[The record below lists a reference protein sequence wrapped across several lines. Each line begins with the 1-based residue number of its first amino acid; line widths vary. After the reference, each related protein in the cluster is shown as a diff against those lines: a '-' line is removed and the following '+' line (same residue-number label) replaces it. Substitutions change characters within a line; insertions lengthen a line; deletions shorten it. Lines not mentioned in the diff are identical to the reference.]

1 MHWMEEKAGHSQV
14 IAETPEGKVPLAQST
29 GVRSWCLLRE
39 ANTASGGSA
48 GPHGQ
53 WTRAMDIRIAASSCY
68 PEPAEPSLAMLCHF
82 PHSIL
87 SRGHPWAVVPQ
98 HSLPWR
104 LGNPWS
110 HSWICPWSHPGT
122 FHHLWKPSCF
132 RISHCFSSDGSSQPQ
147 ILRESSV
154 AFGTAL
160 SKRVER
166 KVPQLGDKMPHLP
179 AEGHG
184 LAGVFSWFHTENPI
198 PDGTAGLLGCLQF
211 GLDDPQGSLQPRIFH
226 YSGVLI
232 LRLLSIIEV
241 NWGNKSVFLASS
253 WSPLWTFFEWQT
265 HCQKLLKFLCQ
276 NHLSGLFGPKE
287 ECTEIMFFQAEI

>member
-14 IAETPEGKVPLAQST
+14 IAGTPEGKVPLAQST

-53 WTRAMDIRIAASSCY
+53 
-68 PEPAEPSLAMLCHF
+68 PEPWTAGSLL
-82 PHSIL
+82 PVVIL
-87 SRGHPWAVVPQ
+87 SLQSHPWQCFAIFLTPSSPGAIPEQ
-98 HSLPWR
+98 LSLSTAY
-104 LGNPWS
+104 LGGLVTPGVI
-110 HSWICPWSHPGT
+110 SWICPWSHPGT

-132 RISHCFSSDGSSQPQ
+132 RISHCFSSDRSSQPQ

-184 LAGVFSWFHTENPI
+184 LAGVFSWFLTENPI

-211 GLDDPQGSLQPRIFH
+211 GLDDPQGSLQLRIFH

>member
-53 WTRAMDIRIAASSCY
+53 
-68 PEPAEPSLAMLCHF
+68 PEPWTAGSLL
-82 PHSIL
+82 PVVIL
-87 SRGHPWAVVPQ
+87 SLLSHPWQCFAIFLTPSSPGAIPEQ
-98 HSLPWR
+98 LSLSTAY
-104 LGNPWS
+104 LGGLVTPGVI
-110 HSWICPWSHPGT
+110 SWICPWSHPGT

-184 LAGVFSWFHTENPI
+184 LAGVFSWFLTENPI

-211 GLDDPQGSLQPRIFH
+211 GLDDPQGSLQLRIFH
-226 YSGVLI
+226 YSEVLI

-241 NWGNKSVFLASS
+241 NWGNKSGFLASS